1 MAILERQLTGLG
13 RGGKNT
19 SFLLSQEHGVLKFP
33 TVVNS
38 FISIVALVIV
48 VFGC

>member
-1 MAILERQLTGLG
+1 MTILERQLTELG
-13 RGGKNT
+13 WGGEDT
-19 SFLLSQEHGVLKFP
+19 SFLLSQDHGVLKFP

-38 FISIVALVIV
+38 FTSIVALVIV